1 MAKPRK
7 IITIVA
13 ITTYI
18 LPELRNA
25 SAISTDC
32 VCWANAV
39 IKDKRNIIRA
49 TDLFM
54 LVYAVSFV
62 FN

>member
-1 MAKPRK
+1 M
-7 IITIVA
+7 IVA

-18 LPELRNA
+18 LPELRSV

-32 VCWANAV
+32 GCWAKAV
-39 IKDKRNIIRA
+39 TNDTRNSNKDI
-49 TDLFM
+49 DLFM
-54 LVYAVSFV
+54 LVYAVSFI